1 MPNSERL
8 PLLGQSM
15 QRYRFSILLA
25 MLLALMVFS
34 PCAMLIR
41 IRAFPELAPLVV
53 MLLFSAVLLSAVFAL
68 ARERWTMVL
77 AGSLTTAAIV
87 AQAVNIVLPLE
98 WLALLQNVLGA
109 VVLAFVLALLLGALF
124 VHQQVTF
131 ENIAASLCGYLLLG
145 VLWANIYSM
154 LEHIHPA
161 SFVLPPSASMDFVN
175 QPADL
180 ESGAERTAVAL
191 YFSFVTLTTLG
202 YGDITPAT
210 TPARM
215 FCSIEAIFGQLYLAV
230 LVARLV
236 GLHIAHQSNR
246 EPPQSAPPS

>member
-1 MPNSERL
+1 MANSERF

-15 QRYRFSILLA
+15 QRHRFSLLLT

-34 PCAMLIR
+34 PCALLIR
-41 IRAFPELAPLVV
+41 TREFPELAPLLV
-53 MLLFSAVLLSAVFAL
+53 MLLFSSVLLSAVFAL
-68 ARERWTMVL
+68 AHQRWTMIL
-77 AGSLTTAAIV
+77 AGSFTAATIV
-87 AQAVNIVLPLE
+87 AQAVNIFLQLA
-98 WLALLQNVLGA
+98 WLSMLQNALGA
-109 VVLAFVLALLLGALF
+109 AVLAFVLAMLLRALF
-124 VHQQVTF
+124 VQQRVTF

-145 VLWANIYSM
+145 VFWANIYSM
-154 LEHIHPA
+154 LEHIQPA
-161 SFVLPPSASMDFVN
+161 SFVLPSSASMEIVN
-175 QPADL
+175 RAADL
-180 ESGAERTAVAL
+180 EFGAERTAVAL
-191 YFSFVTLTTLG
+191 YFSYVTLTTLG

-215 FCSIEAIFGQLYLAV
+215 FCAVEAIFGQLYLAV

>member
-1 MPNSERL
+1 MPIFERL
-8 PLLGQSM
+8 PFLGQSM
-15 QRYRFSILLA
+15 QRYRFSILLT

-34 PCAMLIR
+34 PCALLIR
-41 IRAFPELAPLVV
+41 TRTFPELAPLLV

-68 ARERWTMVL
+68 ARQRWTMIL
-77 AGSLTTAAIV
+77 AGSLTGGTIV
-87 AQAVNIVLPLE
+87 VQAVNIALQLE
-98 WLALLQNVLGA
+98 WLAMLQNVLGSA
-109 VVLAFVLALLLGALF
+109 MLVFALALLLRALF
-124 VHQQVTF
+124 LQQRVTF

-154 LEHIHPA
+154 LDHIEPA
-161 SFVLPPSASMDFVN
+161 SFVLPTSALMEIAGR
-175 QPADL
+175 PADL
-180 ESGAERTAVAL
+180 EFGSERTSVAL
-191 YFSFVTLTTLG
+191 YFSYVTLTTLG

-215 FCSIEAIFGQLYLAV
+215 FCSLEAIFGQLYLAV

-246 EPPQSAPPS
+246 EPPQSGTPS